1 VERIAAVVSVAILP
15 TVWSFLASPLVDLGP
30 RRRTWILAAALSS
43 GLMAGLAI
51 LTIHFSL
58 TLLTALLFTSST
70 FSGLYG
76 AAAGAVMTTL
86 SAAVRGRTGGWVN
99 AGNLGG
105 GALGGGLLI
114 GLADAAGLAVL
125 ALGVALLVTLPAAA
139 ALLIEEAPRA
149 REAFWPLVKKVA
161 RDMKEV
167 LSARRTL
174 IGLVFFFSPAGS
186 AAVGNL
192 ISGVGPDYHASSRE
206 VLLISGIAG
215 GLLSALGSFGGGFLC
230 DRMNR
235 MVAYALAG
243 LLCAVFALYLGF
255 APHTA
260 WTYGAGYAG
269 YAIAAGFSYAVFTAL
284 VLDVLGERKH
294 AAGTGYAVMAA
305 SGNLPIVYMTAL
317 DGAGY
322 SRWGVRGLMGVDAVA
337 EAGAAAVLF
346 VIARYARRHWDH
358 VTHAASAQ

>member
-1 VERIAAVVSVAILP
+1 
-15 TVWSFLASPLVDLGP
+15 
-30 RRRTWILAAALSS
+30 
-43 GLMAGLAI
+43 MAGLAI
-51 LTIHFSL
+51 LAIHVSL
-58 TLLTALLFTSST
+58 ALLTALLFLSSAS
-70 FSGLYG
+70 SGLYG

-114 GLADAAGLAVL
+114 GLADAASLQLLG
-125 ALGVALLVTLPAAA
+125 LGVALLVALPAAA

-149 REAFWPLVKKVA
+149 REAFLPLVKNVA
-161 RDMKEV
+161 RDLKEV
-167 LSARRTL
+167 FRSRRTW
-174 IGLVFFFSPAGS
+174 IGLIFFFSPAGS
-186 AAVGNL
+186 AAVANL
-192 ISGVGPDYHASSRE
+192 ISGVGPDYHASARE

-215 GLLSALGSFGGGFLC
+215 GLLSAFGSFAGGFLC

-235 MVAYALAG
+235 MAAYAMAG
-243 LLCAVFALYLGF
+243 LLCAIFAVYLGF

-294 AAGTGYAVMAA
+294 AAGTGYAVMSA

-322 SRWGVRGLMGVDAVA
+322 GRWGVRGLMGVDAFA
-337 EAGAAAVLF
+337 EAGAAVVLF
-346 VIARYARRHWDH
+346 AITRYFRHHWNPA
-358 VTHAASAQ
+358 VAQASTPQQ